1 MFYETAIKEF
11 LRRPRVQEAL
21 AKNDLDVV
29 YNLINYE
36 WSVDFSSN
44 DLTAYLYSI
53 DVDPLRYVTR
63 VHDYMFLSFD
73 NMIEIHIPSNIKS
86 IGEYAFKDCVELTRV
101 YIDNG
106 LENID
111 TAAFRNCI
119 NLKHISIP
127 STVKQIEVFAFEK
140 CNFKEM
146 TIQCEENSVAHQLAQ
161 DMGLNVQ
168 LT

>member
-1 MFYETAIKEF
+1 MFHETAIKEF

-36 WSVDFSSN
+36 WSVDFSPN
-44 DLTAYLYSI
+44 DLTEYLYSI
-53 DVDPLRYVTR
+53 NVNPLEYVTHI
-63 VHDYMFLSFD
+63 HDYMFMSFD
-73 NMIEIHIPSNIKS
+73 SMIEIHISGNIKS
-86 IGEYAFKDCVELTRV
+86 IGEYAFKDCVELERV
-101 YIDNG
+101 YIDDG
-106 LENID
+106 LENIS
-111 TAAFRNCI
+111 TAAFIKCV

-127 STVKQIEVFAFEK
+127 PTVQKIELFAFQK
-140 CNFKEM
+140 CNFRNM

-161 DMGLNVQ
+161 DMGLKVQ